1 MIAWFDIVSALFL
14 AGGLFFLVLG
24 AVGIVRMP
32 DTYLRLHAASKS
44 STLGLIGLLLG
55 AVFHL
60 GTVDVTVKAI
70 ITLIFAAVATPIGS
84 HLLAKAAMRVGPAM
98 WEKTLRDEHVEDHAR
113 SGLCPP
119 HEEP

>member
-1 MIAWFDIVSALFL
+1 MIPWSDIAAALFL

-55 AVFHL
+55 AVFHI
-60 GTVDVTVKAI
+60 GTADVITKGA
-70 ITLIFAAVATPIGS
+70 ITLVFAAVATPVGS
-84 HLLAKAAMRVGPAM
+84 HLLAKAALRAGPGL
-98 WEKTLRDEHVEDHAR
+98 WDKTLTNEHAEDRAH
-113 SGLCPP
+113 
-119 HEEP
+119 